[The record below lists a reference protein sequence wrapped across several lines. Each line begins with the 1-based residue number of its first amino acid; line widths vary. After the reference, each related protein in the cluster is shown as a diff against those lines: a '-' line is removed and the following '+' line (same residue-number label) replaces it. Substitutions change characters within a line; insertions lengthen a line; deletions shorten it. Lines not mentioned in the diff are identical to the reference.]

1 VVDTEAHTVSVW
13 ISHFTVFA
21 IIGREEAAFHFAN
34 LSISPTTVG
43 RGESVDITVEVTNT
57 GGVEESCTITLLID
71 GVEEATQELTLGPG
85 ARDTVT
91 FTVTGD
97 KAGTHEVTVGGLSDS
112 FWVTAPSFPWTLA
125 GGIIGGTLSA
135 FTVAAISI
143 YLVVFRKR
151 RSAT

>member
-1 VVDTEAHTVSVW
+1 
-13 ISHFTVFA
+13 HFTVFA
-21 IIGREEAAFHFAN
+21 IVGREEAAFHFAN
-34 LSISPTTVG
+34 LSISPTTVD
-43 RGESVDITVEVTNT
+43 RGESVAITVEVTNT

-85 ARDTVT
+85 ATDTVT

-97 KAGTHEVTVGGLSDS
+97 KAGTHGVMVGGLSDS
-112 FWVTAPSFPWTLA
+112 FTVTAPSFPWTLA

-151 RSAT
+151 RAAT